1 MANNTKGTLK
11 YRKVK
16 RIPPLGENAGKEKW
30 YATVVTDREL
40 SFEDFVNHISDHGSP
55 TPADVSTVC
64 SPTHSTACRSSSS
77 TARASDSA
85 TWDSSPSAWPR
96 RPKRLPRTSALRAS
110 RRCTSSCATPAPGAT
125 RSSARNA
132 SSRNTTPSAL
142 TALRPTRPAL
152 ATTEAQAAP
161 APLAAPPP
169 PEALAIQEAL
179 KAPEA
184 ATENRHPDS

>member
-40 SFEDFVNHISDHGSP
+40 SFEDFVNHIS
-55 TPADVSTVC
+55 
-64 SPTHSTACRSSSS
+64 
-77 TARASDSA
+77 
-85 TWDSSPSAWPR
+85 
-96 RPKRLPRTSALRAS
+96 ALRAS

-125 RSSARNA
+125 RSSARSA
-132 SSRNTTPSAL
+132 SSRSTTPSAL
-142 TALRPTRPAL
+142 TTLRPTRPAL

-161 APLAAPPP
+161 APIAAPPT
-169 PEALAIQEAL
+169 PEALAPQEAL

-184 ATENRHPDS
+184 ATANRHPAS